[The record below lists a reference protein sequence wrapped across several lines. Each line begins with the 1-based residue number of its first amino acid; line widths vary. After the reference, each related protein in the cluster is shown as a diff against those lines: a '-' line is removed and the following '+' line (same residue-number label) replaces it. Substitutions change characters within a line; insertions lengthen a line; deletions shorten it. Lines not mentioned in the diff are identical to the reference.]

1 MHKNYYFRINMM
13 NLTTFKRQGLK
24 RFPYLILLLAVSVFS
39 LTGCGGGRSAEVV
52 AIPDT
57 DIPQDIV
64 IIPEVESKIVRF
76 IAVGDTGTGEEG
88 QYLVANAME
97 DICASRG
104 CDFAIGL
111 GDNIYESGVDSVDD
125 AQFSNKFEKPY
136 KDLDFPFY
144 MTLGNHDNSY
154 FGGEGTSNRK
164 GEFQVD
170 YHYKEDRESDKWNMP
185 ARYYHFSAPL
195 SDSEP
200 LIDFFS
206 LDSNPI
212 TSIPDPDTN
221 YVQTSYKEKQAAWF
235 QETIQSS
242 LGQWKI
248 AFAHHPY
255 ISNGLHGNA
264 GMYDNIPLHGKFY
277 QDFIEEEVCDR
288 VDVIITGHDHDL
300 QWLRPVESCGKA
312 FYMVSGAG
320 AKTRSFED
328 IDRNP
333 SFFQADETLGFF
345 YIEIEGDEFRGTAY
359 VLNTD
364 GEYSIAHQQTITR
377 TAD

>member
-1 MHKNYYFRINMM
+1 MM

-24 RFPYLILLLAVSVFS
+24 RFPYLISLLAVSVFS
-39 LTGCGGGRSAEVV
+39 LTGCGGGRSGEVV
-52 AIPDT
+52 AIPNT
-57 DIPQDIV
+57 DIPQEDKV
-64 IIPEVESKIVRF
+64 EIPEVASKIVRF

-88 QYLVANAME
+88 QYQVASAIE
-97 DICASRG
+97 AVCASNG

-154 FGGEGTSNRK
+154 FDGEGTSNRK

-221 YVQTSYKEKQAAWF
+221 YEQMSYKEQQATWF
-235 QETIQSS
+235 QDTIQSS

-264 GMYDNIPLHGKFY
+264 GMYDSIPLHGKFY
-277 QDFIEEEVCDR
+277 QEFIEEEVCDR

-312 FYMVSGAG
+312 FHMVSGAG
-320 AKTRSFED
+320 AKTRSFSD

-333 SFFQADETLGFF
+333 SYFQADETLGFF

-364 GEYSIAHQQTITR
+364 GEYSIAHQQTIIR

>member
-1 MHKNYYFRINMM
+1 MM
-13 NLTTFKRQGLK
+13 NITTF
-24 RFPYLILLLAVSVFS
+24 LIPLLAVTVFS
-39 LTGCGGGRSAEVV
+39 ITGCGGVSSEDV
-52 AIPDT
+52 AFPDT
-57 DIPQDIV
+57 DTPKNTV
-64 IIPEVESKIVRF
+64 KAPEVASKIVRF
-76 IAVGDTGTGEEG
+76 IAVGDTGTGEAG
-88 QYLVANAME
+88 QYQVAKVMK
-97 DICASRG
+97 DVCALRG

-125 AQFSNKFEKPY
+125 AQFSDKFEKPY
-136 KDLDFPFY
+136 TDLDFPFY

-154 FGGEGTSNRK
+154 FDGEGTSNKK
-164 GEFQVD
+164 GEFQVE
-170 YHYKEDRESDKWNMP
+170 YHYKEDRESEKWNMP

-195 SDSEP
+195 SNSEPSSDSEP

-212 TSIPDPDTN
+212 TSIPDPDTD
-221 YVQTSYKEKQAAWF
+221 YEQTSYKEQQATWF
-235 QETIQSS
+235 RDTIESS

-255 ISNGLHGNA
+255 ISNGVHGNA
-264 GMYDNIPLHGKFY
+264 GMYDSIPLHGKFY
-277 QDFIEEEVCDR
+277 QEFIEEDVCDR

-312 FYMVSGAG
+312 FHMVSGAG
-320 AKTRSFED
+320 AKTRSFTD

-333 SFFQADETLGFF
+333 SYFQADETLGFF

-364 GEYSIAHQQTITR
+364 GKYSIAHQQTIIR
-377 TAD
+377 TADSME